1 MESKSIIQKNKCC
14 YVCGTTD
21 SLHRHHV
28 FYGSANRKKSEED
41 GCWIY
46 LCPAHHNMSN
56 AGIHFNKK
64 LDEKVKKQAE
74 KIWIETYF
82 PDESEEEQI
91 EAFIRRYGRNYL

>member
-1 MESKSIIQKNKCC
+1 
-14 YVCGTTD
+14 
-21 SLHRHHV
+21 
-28 FYGSANRKKSEED
+28 
-41 GCWIY
+41 
-46 LCPAHHNMSN
+46 MSN